1 MKSTRI
7 LIAALAVGSVLF
19 SGCKK
24 EVFTGIDSSKAAATD
39 FEYDETMSSATSAA
53 FVWNPSAALAAGATS
68 FSVQLAEKDDF
79 SDIDMYDT
87 SKGKTIQADASP
99 NDGVVFTGLK
109 EYDRYYVRVRA
120 NYPRSIYSDW
130 TVLKAGDQIA
140 CVSVGHG
147 IVAMGFGTPS
157 EINLNSPSYSRIIAS
172 WSVVGLADGYAPE
185 WKKSSESSWTSLGE
199 ISVAQV
205 EINDLEA
212 TTSYDVRVRA
222 FRDKDGSREY
232 TDYVSGTIV
241 TPEKPAFTPDITT
254 AEQFITFVTTI
265 AATAAGSDSYTLEN
279 DIDLGGEALPAIEA
293 FAGKFDGKGFTIKN
307 ATVSDNLFTTVSG
320 TFSNVTLSGFTM
332 QNGLI
337 GKVTA
342 SGKVSG
348 VTLAADCKI
357 NFPQPDEAVNYG
369 CLVNENEGT
378 VENCT
383 KAAAV
388 SIKYAAL
395 PKASGNWGGIVGYTT
410 GKVTGC
416 KNTGDFAISVDE
428 PASGTFHT
436 FGGVVGKFK
445 GSAGE
450 VLVSE
455 CSNTAAVSV
464 EYGTAVYFYTG
475 GVVGGSESAASAPG
489 NYGIIEG
496 CTNEGAVSM
505 HYISGGSGA
514 YPNCG
519 GVVGYTE
526 GQLKGCTNKGDITL
540 LCDSASNT
548 WTCIRLAGVAGV
560 VTRGAS
566 DCHNFGKLS
575 LTALGAGGTAGNR
588 GSGNIAASCI
598 AGVIAAAGPYSED
611 GSGIL
616 FENCTNNADL
626 DITYGTITETPN
638 SYFGGVFGYV
648 TAKID
653 NCVNNNNYKVT
664 SPQSI
669 SRLGGIAGGADYDVS
684 NCVNHGKLNV
694 IQQTSIASVNWRCF
708 VGGIVADASK
718 ATGSVTYTK
727 CTNNGDLDYTFAGTA
742 APRAYASAVGGILA
756 AKKSGGNAD
765 FVDCAN
771 NGKLTY
777 SSTDTVNTADLCA
790 GDYR

>member
-147 IVAMGFGTPS
+147 LLAMGFTTPD
-157 EINLNSPSYSRIIAS
+157 NLSVKPLSDTEIIAS
-172 WSVVGLADGYAPE
+172 WSIVGLADGYAPE
-185 WKKSSESSWTSLGE
+185 WKKSSESSWIALEEVTLP
-199 ISVAQV
+199 QV
-205 EINDLEA
+205 EIDGLEA
-212 TTSYDVRVRA
+212 ATSYDVRVRA

-232 TDYVSGTIV
+232 SEYVSGTTV
-241 TPEKPAFTPDITT
+241 TLEPTYTPIKN
-254 AEQFITFVTTI
+254 EEEFLEFVSTV
-265 AATAAGSDSYTLEN
+265 AASAAGSDTFVLQK
-279 DIDLGGEALPAIEA
+279 DLDLGGEALPAIEA
-293 FAGKFDGKGFTIKN
+293 FAGKFDGGGFTIKN

-348 VTLAADCKI
+348 VTLAADCNI
-357 NFPQPDEAVNYG
+357 NFPQPAESVNYG
-369 CLVNENEGT
+369 CLVNENEGV

-395 PKASGNWGGIVGYTT
+395 PKESCNWGGIVGFTT

-428 PASGTFHT
+428 PATSTFHT

-496 CTNEGAVSM
+496 CTNEGSVSM
-505 HYISGGSGA
+505 HYINGGTGA

-548 WTCIRLAGVAGV
+548 WTCIRLAGVGGV

-598 AGVIAAAGPYSED
+598 AGVIAAAGPYNED

-684 NCVNHGKLNV
+684 NCVNNGKLNV

-708 VGGIVADASK
+708 VGGIVADANK
-718 ATGSVTYTK
+718 ATGNVTYTK
-727 CTNNGDLDYTFAGTA
+727 CTNNGDLDYTFAGKA
-742 APRAYASAVGGILA
+742 APKNFQSAVGGILA
-756 AKKSGGNAD
+756 AKKSGSNPN

-777 SSTDTVNTADLCA
+777 SSPDTVNTADLCA
-790 GDYR
+790 GDYN